1 MADQPKTDQPKKP
14 RTAKQADLSAKLK
27 EAAAALQAAGI
38 PAQAPNQS
46 YYVQQQELGKAKET
60 ILEEIKQRQIE
71 RKAKLAAKKTTAA
84 PAAVAAPAVAV
95 SNGNGTRNNK
105 PKANNGTAKL
115 RTARQEAADKKMK
128 NLKAA
133 FNTHNIKY
141 CPPAMSYFK
150 KQTKDLGRS
159 NSEVYEEMKAMFPK
173 FTVNNTGAKKPVVAM
188 RAVTAKKANV
198 PKAANVVA
206 VAVVGNKGAVKGQY
220 VCEKCRLVANNTR
233 RNKRPNNKPV
243 NMPRGNINAYM
254 EGRENFF

>member
-1 MADQPKTDQPKKP
+1 MADQPPKKP
-14 RTAKQADLSAKLK
+14 RTAAQADLSAKQK
-27 EAAAALQAAGI
+27 EAAAALKAAGI
-38 PAQAPNQS
+38 PAFAPNQS
-46 YYVQQQELGKAKET
+46 YYVQQEKLGKAKET

-84 PAAVAAPAVAV
+84 VAAPAVAV
-95 SNGNGTRNNK
+95 AANNGTRNNK

-115 RTARQEAADKKMK
+115 RSVDQLAADKKMK

-141 CPPAMSYFK
+141 GPPAMSYFK

-159 NSEVYEEMKAMFPK
+159 NSEVYEEMKAMFPA
-173 FTVNNTGAKKPVVAM
+173 FTVNNTGAKKRVVAK

-233 RNKRPNNKPV
+233 RNNRANNRPSNLNN
-243 NMPRGNINAYM
+243 NNGFRY
-254 EGRENFF
+254 F